1 MGLKLKLSKG
11 YGIKRIL
18 LWIIMF
24 LLFFGYESILANG
37 NRIDNPGYYKFFI
50 DIITIFCFLW
60 LILYM
65 LIKGLKKD
73 TSFYVV
79 LVMTVCV
86 MMSMV
91 WNNDFSAGM
100 ILKIITVILGYSI
113 INVYGVEDFGRL
125 YVKLM
130 KYLAFFSLI
139 TYLCGIFLFP
149 LIQQFPTITLEN
161 SVGLTQKSAN
171 LGFSFVT
178 YSSELRLRN
187 FGLFREPGVYQA
199 FLNIALIF
207 ELFIN
212 KNNKNKRNCI
222 IILSLTVLS
231 TLSTSGIICWILIM
245 LCYYSYIDTK
255 DNNGKI
261 YILLIV
267 ILILIFVLFF
277 PNVYEMLFSKF
288 NNGASSMYSR
298 MNSIFSNLY
307 VFSQNIIFGVGM
319 TRLDGLL
326 QIYLNNL
333 GLSRYMHNTN
343 TLLTEF
349 SSYGL
354 IFGIIY
360 FSSIL
365 KFVNSILYK
374 SNQRFLMALA
384 ILVLLFSENFDTTL
398 LFSILIFTGYDI
410 KRKI

>member
-11 YGIKRIL
+11 YSIKRIV
-18 LWIIMF
+18 LWLIMF

-37 NRIDNPGYYKFFI
+37 NRIDDSGYYKYFI
-50 DIITIFCFLW
+50 DVITVFCFIW

-65 LIKGLKKD
+65 LIKGFKKD
-73 TSFYVV
+73 KSFYVV
-79 LVMTVCV
+79 LIMSVCV
-86 MMSMV
+86 IMSMV
-91 WNNDFSAGM
+91 WNKDFSAGM
-100 ILKIITVILGYSI
+100 ILKIITIISGYLI
-113 INVYGVEDFGRL
+113 IKVYGVEEFGIL
-125 YVKLM
+125 FVKLL
-130 KYLAFFSLI
+130 KYLAIFSLI
-139 TYLCGIFLFP
+139 TYFCGIFLFP
-149 LIQQFPTITLEN
+149 LVQNFPTIVLEN
-161 SVGLTQKSAN
+161 SIGLTQKSAN
-171 LGFSFVT
+171 LGLSFVT

-187 FGLFREPGVYQA
+187 YGLFREPGVYQA
-199 FLNIALIF
+199 FLNIAIIF

-212 KNNKNKRNCI
+212 KNNKNKGKSI

-245 LCYYSYIDTK
+245 LCYYSYIDIK
-255 DNNGKI
+255 NNKGKL

-267 ILILIFVLFF
+267 ILIIIFILFF

-288 NNGASSMYSR
+288 NNGATSMYSR
-298 MNSIFSNLY
+298 MNSIFSNMY

-326 QIYLNNL
+326 QVYLNNL
-333 GLSRYMHNTN
+333 SLLRYMHNTN

-365 KFVNSILYK
+365 EFVNSILYK
-374 SNQRFLMALA
+374 SNQRLLMALA

-410 KRKI
+410 KRKT